1 MKERVKPKTR
11 RGGQGSGF
19 GGGGSCLKPEPRRR
33 LSTRILCLLA
43 LGWLAASAA
52 RADGGAGVSQGQEY
66 HRFKQYV
73 RWSE

>member
-1 MKERVKPKTR
+1 MGDRVKHR
-11 RGGQGSGF
+11 RGSCAQG
-19 GGGGSCLKPEPRRR
+19 LV
-33 LSTRILCLLA
+33 ILCLLA
-43 LGWLAASAA
+43 LGVLAASAA